1 MVLLVP
7 KMVLLVPVQSLMMMM
22 TMMIIMA
29 VVHSDDYDSGLITT
43 FYDTKC
49 SIAAAA
55 WSGEH
60 LPIKKSPQ
68 NSQV

>member
-22 TMMIIMA
+22 TMIIMA

-49 SIAAAA
+49 SIAAAV

>member
-22 TMMIIMA
+22 TMIIMA

-49 SIAAAA
+49 SIAAAV

-60 LPIKKSPQ
+60 LPIKKSPKKI
-68 NSQV
+68 

>member
-22 TMMIIMA
+22 TMIIMA

-49 SIAAAA
+49 SIAAAV

-60 LPIKKSPQ
+60 LPIKKSPKK
-68 NSQV
+68 NLI